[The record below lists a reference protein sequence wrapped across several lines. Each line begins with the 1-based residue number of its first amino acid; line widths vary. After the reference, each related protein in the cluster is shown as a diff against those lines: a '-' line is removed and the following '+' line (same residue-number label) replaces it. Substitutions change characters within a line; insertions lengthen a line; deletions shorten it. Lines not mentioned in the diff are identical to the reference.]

1 MSTSGKL
8 LLGACLS
15 LSASAGLAGLAGVA
29 GLAGLTGLAAGCG
42 GQQAPAPAAAPA
54 PQAPRPAPPKPVAPP
69 GQLARA
75 DVERVLLQGPPWILR
90 RVPVEEVIRAGAF
103 IGWKILA
110 LPPDW
115 TDIELKPGDVV
126 MQVNGA
132 SLERPDDLFAAYR
145 NVASANELKIAYER
159 EGSAR
164 ELVLPIFGP
173 PSKDVVAAFE
183 SDAPPPRR
191 STATRPRRTLV
202 IEEQDSSTT
211 LQGGA
216 P

>member
-8 LLGACLS
+8 LLGAYLS
-15 LSASAGLAGLAGVA
+15 LSASAGLAGLAGLM
-29 GLAGLTGLAAGCG
+29 GLAVGCG
-42 GQQAPAPAAAPA
+42 GQQAPAPQAAPA
-54 PQAPRPAPPKPVAPP
+54 TPAPRAAPAKPVVPP
-69 GQLARA
+69 GHLARE

-115 TDIELKPGDVV
+115 NDIELKPGDVV

-132 SLERPDDLFAAYR
+132 TLERPEDLFAAYR
-145 NVASANELKIAYER
+145 NVASASEIKIAYER
-159 EGSAR
+159 EGTAR

-173 PSKDVVAAFE
+173 PSSDVVAAFE
-183 SDAPPPRR
+183 SDAPPPRGP
-191 STATRPRRTLV
+191 TAARPRGTVV
-202 IEEQDSSTT
+202 IEEQDTSTT
-211 LQGGA
+211 LHGDA

>member
-1 MSTSGKL
+1 MSMPGKL
-8 LLGACLS
+8 LLGAYLS
-15 LSASAGLAGLAGVA
+15 LSASAGLAGLAG
-29 GLAGLTGLAAGCG
+29 LTGLAAGLAGCG
-42 GQQAPAPAAAPA
+42 GQQAPTPVAAPA
-54 PQAPRPAPPKPVAPP
+54 PKAPRPAPAKPVAPP

-115 TDIELKPGDVV
+115 SELELKPGDVV

-145 NVASANELKIAYER
+145 NVAGANELKIAYER

-183 SDAPPPRR
+183 RDAPPPRR
-191 STATRPRRTLV
+191 ATGARPRGTLV

-211 LQGGA
+211 FHGNA